1 MGIAAVVVALA
12 VERVDP
18 GTEALDWRS
27 LPEVPEAVVANC
39 AGCHAA
45 ARPSELRKADWLLTL
60 EQMRQIMHDTAGVSL
75 SADEALEIWSY
86 YRSRA
91 PRELPALPADPD
103 GSPIPFH
110 MQPATAPGDRPP
122 MVASVRALDVEGDE
136 APEIVVADAGTG
148 EVFVL
153 HLDGRAWMRRTVGV
167 APMPARAEPVDY
179 DQDGDVDFAV
189 AALGSLGPI
198 DERVGSVR
206 IFERAGD
213 DYRPRTLL
221 NDVGRVADVR
231 AGDLDG
237 DGDIDFA
244 VAVFGHLSEGQVGWL
259 EQHEPGRFRFHTLI
273 ARPGAIHVPLV
284 DLDGD
289 GRLDIVVLIS
299 QANEEIHALLGR
311 GGGQFAQRTLY
322 RAPTPLYGS
331 SGIEPVD
338 LDGDGD
344 LDLLYTNGDAFD
356 VPGARQQTLLR
367 PYHGVQWLENRGRLR
382 FVRHDLLRYYGAYS
396 AVAGDLDGD
405 GDLDIVASSL
415 FSDWQ
420 DPDRKSLIWLE
431 NDGRQRFTPHA
442 VASAPTHLVTA
453 DVADLDGDGRLDI
466 VAGGMHVFPPHDRV
480 GHVSVWWNER
490 DRGGSAEGVV
500 NGRHLRHCQ

>member
-12 VERVDP
+12 IERSDP
-18 GTEALDWRS
+18 GAEALDWRS
-27 LPEVPEAVVANC
+27 LPEVPEVVVTHC

-45 ARPSELRKADWLLTL
+45 ARPSELRKSDWLLTL
-60 EQMRQIMHDTAGVSL
+60 ERMRQIMRDSAAVSL
-75 SADEALEIWSY
+75 SADDALHIWSY
-86 YRSRA
+86 YRAGA
-91 PRELPALPADPD
+91 PQELPALPPDPE
-103 GSPIPFH
+103 GSPLPFR
-110 MQPATAPGDRPP
+110 MQRATASGERPS
-122 MVASVRALDVEGDE
+122 MVASVRAVDLDRDE
-136 APEIVVADAGTG
+136 RPEILVADAGAG

-153 HLDGRAWMRRTVGV
+153 HGQGRTWTRRTIGA

-179 DQDGDVDFAV
+179 DSDGDVDFAV
-189 AALGSLGPI
+189 AALGALGPT
-198 DERVGSVR
+198 DKRVGSVVL
-206 IFERAGD
+206 FERDGD

-221 NDVGRVADVR
+221 DDVGRVADVR

-237 DGDIDFA
+237 DGDLDFA
-244 VAVFGHLSEGQVGWL
+244 VAVFGHLAVGQVGWL

-273 ARPGAIHVPLV
+273 ERPGAIHVPLV

-289 GRLDIVVLIS
+289 GRLDIVALIS
-299 QANEEIHALLGR
+299 QASEEIHALLGR
-311 GGGQFAQRTLY
+311 EGGQFARRTLY
-322 RAPTPLYGS
+322 RAPSPLFGS
-331 SGIEPVD
+331 SGIDPVD

-356 VPGARQQTLLR
+356 VPGARDQTLLR

-405 GDLDIVASSL
+405 GDLDIVAASL
-415 FSDWQ
+415 FNDWE

-453 DVADLDGDGRLDI
+453 DVADLDGDGRLEI
-466 VAGGMHVFPPHDRV
+466 VAGGMHVFPPHDRL
-480 GHVSVWWNER
+480 GHVTVWWNER
-490 DRGGSAEGVV
+490 DRGAQ
-500 NGRHLRHCQ
+500 R